1 MRKIKNVILV
11 AQLMSLFIAQ
21 AAAEDSEQ
29 LYLDIYINER
39 LVQEMYAIE
48 RRGDAFYATLQSTSW
63 LPQLDNRTPIGQPV
77 NLCQIAQAQCRFER
91 STLRLYVDFPAS
103 AFNSQRFSYGYRE
116 IPEIN
121 RLSATLV
128 NYDAYYAALPSG
140 ESYLDVVHQ
149 ARHSGKF
156 GIFET
161 NGVYRQP
168 LEQSH
173 MNDDKSSEY
182 VRFESSWQYNDEK
195 RMRSYRIGDFVTAP
209 SQVGRQARMAGVQ
222 ISTDFTLDPSF
233 VSYPFPEFVGEAVL
247 PSAIDIFVNNSRQFS
262 GAIEPGPYIVDSGS
276 ALVGLNEATIL
287 TRDIRGNLTSRSL
300 SFYFTPNLLRQGVSS
315 YSAQFGYL
323 RNDFGLASNEYDD
336 RLTSVGDFAYGLN
349 NSNTLA
355 ARIEYSSLLKN
366 LGVEW
371 RASLATYGVVSLAAA
386 YGQSGEQSGFL
397 WKAGY
402 RYTNRKWGMLFEHT
416 QRETDYS
423 DLATISNSQR
433 YRSESRANFS
443 YGLDRGQIGIGYFS
457 IKPVGR
463 PRERLLSGFAS
474 RTLGNFNLSLS
485 TSYDFESKGKS
496 INLYLS
502 LPFGNRGRAS
512 VRHSKANSSNANT
525 VATYTS
531 SRGLEQNFNYGVAY
545 GLQSKN
551 YTANATYRS
560 QFAELSAG
568 QSRTAIGK
576 TTWGRLNGSM
586 VWVDSEFFFTNRITD
601 SFVLVDTD
609 GFADIPVRKENQL
622 IGTTNK
628 NGRLLVAGVNS
639 YNTARFSLDAETLPI
654 NTRITS
660 NRASTAAARK
670 IGAKVAFQIGYSNA
684 ALVILTDG
692 EQPLSLGSRA
702 RLNGAADELVIGW
715 DGEVYIE
722 NLASS
727 NTLEVTTVSGK
738 RCHIEFDFEAKP
750 DVIPVLGPFLCKEES
765 PQ

>member
-1 MRKIKNVILV
+1 MRKIKNVIIV
-11 AQLMSLFIAQ
+11 AQLMSLFIAP
-21 AAAEDSEQ
+21 AAAEDIEQ
-29 LYLDIYINER
+29 LYLDIYINDR

-48 RRGDAFYATLQSTSW
+48 RRGGAFYATLQSTSW
-63 LPQLDNRTPIGQPV
+63 LPQLNSRTPIGQPV

-91 STLRLYVDFPAS
+91 ASLRLYIDFPAS

-128 NYDAYYAALPSG
+128 NYDAYYASLPSG
-140 ESYLDVVHQ
+140 ESYLDLVHQ
-149 ARHSGKF
+149 ARHSGHF

-168 LEQSH
+168 LEQNH
-173 MNDDKSSEY
+173 VNDTKPSEY
-182 VRFESSWQYNDEK
+182 VRFETSWQYNDEEK
-195 RMRSYRIGDFVTAP
+195 MRSYRIGDFVTAP
-209 SQVGRQARMAGVQ
+209 SQVGRQARMAGLQ
-222 ISTDFTLDPSF
+222 ITSDFTLDPAF

-247 PSAIDIFVNNSRQFS
+247 PSAIDIFVNSSRQYS
-262 GAIEPGPYIVDSGS
+262 GTVEPGPFIVDSGS

-300 SFYFTPNLLRQGVSS
+300 IFYFTPNLLREGVSS
-315 YSAQFGYL
+315 YSAQLGYL
-323 RNDFGLASNEYDD
+323 RNDFGIASNGYDN
-336 RLTSVGDFAYGLN
+336 RLTSVADFAYGLN

-355 ARIEYSSLLKN
+355 GRVEYNSLVKN
-366 LGVEW
+366 LGIEW
-371 RASLATYGVVSLAAA
+371 RASLATYGIFSLAAA
-386 YGQSGEQSGFL
+386 YGKSGEQAGFL

-402 RYTNRKWGMLFEHT
+402 RYTNRKWGVLFEHT
-416 QRETDYS
+416 QREANYS
-423 DLATISNSQR
+423 DLATFANSQV

-443 YGLDRGQIGIGYFS
+443 YGLDRGQVGVGYFS
-457 IKPVGR
+457 IKPLGR
-463 PRERLLSGFAS
+463 PRERLLSVFAS
-474 RTLGNFNLSLS
+474 RTLGNFNVSLN

-496 INLYLS
+496 MNLYVS
-502 LPFGNRGRAS
+502 LPLGNRGRAS
-512 VRHSKANSSNANT
+512 VRHSNTNSSTTNT

-545 GLQSKN
+545 GFQSKN
-551 YTANATYRS
+551 YTINTTYRT
-560 QFAELSAG
+560 QFSELSAG
-568 QSRTAIGK
+568 QSRTAIGE

-586 VWVDSEFFFTNRITD
+586 VWVDKEFFFTNRITD

-660 NRASTAAARK
+660 NRASIAAARK
-670 IGAKVAFQIGYSNA
+670 IGAKIEFQIGYSNA
-684 ALVILTDG
+684 ALVVLTDDG
-692 EQPLSLGSRA
+692 QPLSLGSRA

-715 DGEVYIE
+715 DGEIYIE

-727 NTLEVTTVSGK
+727 NTLEITTVSGK
-738 RCHIEFDFEAKP
+738 RCYIEFDFEAKS

-765 PQ
+765 SQ